1 MLTTVEAEIETDGIV
16 RLLEPVKIS
25 RKSRAIVTIL
35 DGENGDRKQMSE
47 EEERLAE
54 EGFARWV
61 GSVKS
66 GNPRSA
72 DNEQIDKDL
81 AREYGCLCLDQFAS
95 WIYHHKFACRSG
107 EIGIRTRLKI

>member
-35 DGENGDRKQMSE
+35 DGENGKRGPMSAKE
-47 EEERLAE
+47 EKLAE
-54 EGFARWV
+54 EHFAQWI

-72 DNEQIDKDL
+72 DNEQIEVDL
-81 AREYGCLCLDQFAS
+81 ASEYGNGLDDD
-95 WIYHHKFACRSG
+95 
-107 EIGIRTRLKI
+107 